1 MDWLDIKEFILDSI
15 KVIIVIFIILVLFLY
30 VVSVSQVVGDSMYPT
45 LNDKDVVVLNKF
57 IYKLKDI
64 EREDI
69 VSVSYDD
76 TKYLIKRVIGIPGDT
91 IEFKNNVLYING
103 EIYEESYLNNN
114 VVTDDFSLKDIDYDK
129 IPEDMYL
136 VLGDNRSNSLDSREI
151 GLIKKEDVIGKI
163 SLRFWPINKFRLF

>member
-1 MDWLDIKEFILDSI
+1 MDWLDIKEFFLDSI
-15 KVIIVIFIILVLFLY
+15 KVIVVIFIILVLFLY

-45 LNDKDVVVLNKF
+45 LKDKDVLILNKI
-57 IYKLKDI
+57 IYKFKDI

-69 VSVSYDD
+69 ISVSYDD

-91 IEFKNNVLYING
+91 IEFRNNILYING
-103 EIYEESYLNNN
+103 KVYEEDYLNDD
-114 VVTDDFSLKDIDYDK
+114 VITDDFSLSDIGYEK
-129 IPEDMYL
+129 IPEGMYL

-163 SLRFWPINKFRLF
+163 SLRFWPINKIRVF